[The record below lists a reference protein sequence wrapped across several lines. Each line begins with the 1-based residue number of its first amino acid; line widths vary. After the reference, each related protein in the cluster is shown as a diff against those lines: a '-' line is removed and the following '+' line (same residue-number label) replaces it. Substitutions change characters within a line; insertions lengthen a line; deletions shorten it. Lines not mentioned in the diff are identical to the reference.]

1 MDKEDF
7 LYMSS
12 CKAEVFHRSHRIN
25 KVNKQ
30 MCQRIEIQKKEK
42 RNEVFLLK

>member
-30 MCQRIEIQKKEK
+30 MCQRIEIQKKK
-42 RNEVFLLK
+42 KKKNEVFC